1 MNETTRIQRKV
12 WSRQDV
18 GLTASVFQQRDLLV
32 HTFVTDH
39 PSLILLRRGRKTVRV
54 GGTTLVLSPGDA
66 VAIAP
71 GTTCD
76 VQNET
81 ERGQFESTWIVG
93 AASIISTMERAYP
106 HHKKL
111 TDIAALKGL
120 GSEFMQSF
128 ERACLAITSPDRVP
142 QYVAEHRMQEV
153 LAWLAHSGWVVNP
166 EPPSDLHAK
175 IRRMIGAAPGKTWA
189 SKDLA
194 HAFAMSEATFRR
206 RLATL
211 GQSFNDILIDVRMT
225 TALTLLQVTDH
236 PISDIAYQVGY
247 ESASR
252 FSVRFKKRF
261 GFSPTAVRDA
271 PSPGEATGADKRHA
285 HPSHAVNP

>member
-1 MNETTRIQRKV
+1 MNGKTRIQRTV

-18 GLTASVFQQRDLLV
+18 GLTASVLQQNDLLV

-39 PSLILLRRGRKTVRV
+39 PSLILLRRGRKTVKI
-54 GGTTLVLSPGDA
+54 GGKKIVLSRGDA

-76 VQNET
+76 VRNET
-81 ERGQFESTWIVG
+81 ERGRFESTWIVC
-93 AASIISTMERAYP
+93 ATSIISKVERAFP
-106 HHKKL
+106 NHKKL
-111 TDIAALKGL
+111 KDVAALAGL

-128 ERACLAITSPDRVP
+128 ERASQAIITPDHIPDV
-142 QYVAEHRMQEV
+142 VAEHRIQEL
-153 LAWLAHSGWVVNP
+153 LAWLANSELVFNP
-166 EPPSDLHAK
+166 ETPSDLQRK
-175 IRRMIGAAPGKTWA
+175 VRLMIGAAPEKTWI

-194 HAFAMSEATFRR
+194 QSLAISEATFRR
-206 RLATL
+206 RLSDQ

-225 TALTLLQVTDH
+225 TALTLLQVTDR
-236 PISDIAYQVGY
+236 PISEIAYKVGY

-261 GFSPTAVRDA
+261 GFSPTAVRGV
-271 PSPGEATGADKRHA
+271 PSQLQA
-285 HPSHAVNP
+285 SS

>member
-1 MNETTRIQRKV
+1 M
-12 WSRQDV
+12 
-18 GLTASVFQQRDLLV
+18 TASVLQRSDLLV

-54 GGTTLVLSPGDA
+54 GSKTLVLSPGDA
-66 VAIAP
+66 IAIAP

-93 AASIISTMERAYP
+93 ATSIISTMESAYP

-111 TDIAALKGL
+111 KDVAALQGL
-120 GSEFMQSF
+120 GSEFMQSY

-142 QYVAEHRMQEV
+142 QYIAEHRMQEV
-153 LAWLAHSGWVVNP
+153 LAWLAHSGWVFDP

-175 IRRMIGAAPGKTWA
+175 IRRMIGAAPEKAWV

-194 HAFAMSEATFRR
+194 HALAMSEATFRR

-271 PSPGEATGADKRHA
+271 PSPGGATGTDRLPVRPRRLAVKR
-285 HPSHAVNP
+285 